1 MGRLALTLAASLL
14 AAAITGCGPGQNYP
28 PGTPATPSGPAS
40 EAVNVPRYFSTRAF
54 DHESDSIRYLFSW
67 GDGTHSNW
75 TPFAASG
82 AFESA
87 AKSWSQPGTY
97 FVQAIARDKSGA
109 MSDSSSPLTLSI
121 VTSLP
126 NRSPNVPQIPGGPD
140 TGLTNSACTFAA
152 TGTDPDNDSIAIR
165 FDWGDGDFSNWLG
178 WRSSG
183 SAVADSHA
191 WSQAGNYS
199 VRAMA
204 RDYKGLISDWSEGHP
219 IVIADSTLLVPRR

>member
-1 MGRLALTLAASLL
+1 MGRAVLILAALTSAAV
-14 AAAITGCGPGQNYP
+14 IVGCGPGQNYP
-28 PGTPATPSGPAS
+28 PGAPVTPSGPTS
-40 EAVNVPRYFSTRAF
+40 EAVNVPRYFLTRAF

-97 FVQAIARDKSGA
+97 LIQAIARDKSGA
-109 MSDSSSPLTLSI
+109 MSDSSSPLTVNI
-121 VTSLP
+121 VASLP
-126 NRSPNVPQIPGGPD
+126 NRSPNVPQILSGPD
-140 TGLTNSACTFAA
+140 TAWRDSACTFSA

-165 FDWGDGDFSNWLG
+165 FDWGDGDFSNWSAWL
-178 WRSSG
+178 RSG

-191 WSQAGNYS
+191 WSQAGDYS

-204 RDYKGLISDWSEGHP
+204 RDYKGLVSDWSAGRP
-219 IVIADSTLLVPRR
+219 IVIRDSAFSAPRR